1 MNLNALKLIIK
12 EILAE
17 AKLNTKPVYVYHI
30 SYNANLREPL
40 TGVYSRKFQKKG
52 LFVAP
57 LNAIK
62 RSWAEWA
69 ASKGRFG
76 AKHDQTYENLT
87 LYKLALPKWVLD
99 QANKEHHATAQK
111 SIEANPETAIGA
123 WGWDIETFIP
133 EELLQN
139 LSIAGSKTGKAEEFF
154 YDKDEKEKHRK
165 GQRIKHEV
173 QTSIGPKGT
182 PKRDV
187 ITYGDEPTSLED
199 VLKATDDSL
208 KLLNKKELENVVNK
222 LEHFLSPD
230 WIKEKIKEYERQRK
244 IDKLDLDYDP
254 YRRMHQ
260 EEKASKERSENKEA
274 AERKLSIARN
284 LLEKK

>member
-1 MNLNALKLIIK
+1 MNLKALKLIIK

-30 SYNANLREPL
+30 SYNQNLGEPI
-40 TGVYSRKFQKKG
+40 TGVYSQKFRKKG

-57 LNAIK
+57 LDAIK

-69 ASKGRFG
+69 ANKGRFG
-76 AKHDQTYENLT
+76 ASNSQSYENLT
-87 LYKLALPKWVLD
+87 LYKLELPKWVLD
-99 QANKEHHATAQK
+99 QANEEHHNIAQTA
-111 SIEANPETAIGA
+111 IEANPETAIGA

-133 EELLQN
+133 QELLKH
-139 LSIAGSKTGKAEEFF
+139 LSIVGRKTRKAEEFF
-154 YDKDEKEKHRK
+154 YDKYEKEKHIK
-165 GQRIKHEV
+165 GQKLKREV

-182 PKRDV
+182 LKKD
-187 ITYGDEPTSLED
+187 IIAYGNEPTSLESI
-199 VLKATDDSL
+199 LKATDDSL
-208 KLLNKKELENVVNK
+208 KLLNKKELENVVDQLK
-222 LEHFLSPD
+222 HFLSPD
-230 WIKEKIKEYERQRK
+230 WVKEKIKEYERQRK

-260 EEKASKERSENKEA
+260 EEKANKERSENKEA

-284 LLEKK
+284 LLGKQ